1 MKPARRTRIT
11 HHAWSC
17 RNRIDRDRFHANLTT
32 AAPVR
37 LGPGTHEP
45 LSAICA
51 LWQNAGGLSMNVNPN
66 IAVEDRLLNL
76 EEAARRARIAAST
89 LRAILYRGGGP
100 TAIKLPSSNRW
111 RFRASD
117 IDAWIDAG
125 VVKRRQATKAA

>member
-1 MKPARRTRIT
+1 
-11 HHAWSC
+11 
-17 RNRIDRDRFHANLTT
+17 
-32 AAPVR
+32 
-37 LGPGTHEP
+37 
-45 LSAICA
+45 
-51 LWQNAGGLSMNVNPN
+51 MNVNPN